1 MHSAFEGKITLLA
14 LGFSDFGSEVFKKWR
29 EPFVSM
35 HGDEPRV
42 PVRTPVAAASSL
54 ALRYTYTHCA
64 RRCACYAKRAC
75 EACLALV

>member
-14 LGFSDFGSEVFKKWR
+14 LGFSDFGSEVFKTWR

-42 PVRTPVAAASSL
+42 PVRTPPQPPP
-54 ALRYTYTHCA
+54 LR
-64 RRCACYAKRAC
+64 
-75 EACLALV
+75 